1 MHAVVSNCA
10 VVMGQ
15 AGSMSELQGHVRIR
29 QCHRERLG
37 ANAGMFA
44 EEHFWTWEER
54 IGAEV
59 QEVTQLVERGGSR

>member
-44 EEHFWTWEER
+44 EEHFWSWEER
-54 IGAEV
+54 MDAEM
-59 QEVTQLVERGGSR
+59 QAVESLLR